1 MPFNGIDNL
10 RDSRD
15 KVEMKMWMLD
25 EIKKCIDDPIYFIEH
40 YVYINT
46 LDNGFQLMKLYPYQ
60 KEAILR
66 FLKYRFNINKWSR
79 QVGKSTVVRA
89 FILWFAVFKRRKTI
103 MMLGN
108 KLSLAKEQLQ
118 QFRETYLALPF
129 WMQPGVTLWNKL
141 SVEFTTKTRVLI
153 AATTP
158 DGVRGYSLNL
168 LYLDEFAFLRPKMA
182 SEFCASVMPTITSGK
197 TSRIIITS
205 CVTPDTI
212 VYTPNGMCEVG
223 EFLDRSKP
231 HGGYEVKEYSV
242 AGFRNEPNHGRLMHN
257 EGIVPTIRVT
267 TRYAELE
274 GSEMHKYFA
283 CKDGKYGMYRAHEL
297 KEGDFLAI
305 RYGMDLWGNDTIGFK
320 DTTNVNATSN
330 NIGDV
335 ENITPDLAYL
345 FGLYIAEGN
354 FCTVP
359 TRATVTITCGDDIS
373 PVLKNLGLKY
383 YVNPDGIHY
392 TISSRSLVNLF
403 LHVGFD
409 PSKHAKDKV
418 IPPRLMK
425 MSKECTRAMLQ
436 GMYDGDGCAENKT
449 HYRIM
454 YASTSRR
461 LVEQLRAILLNFG
474 ILTELITRTARPTK
488 RVKVCSTV
496 HNLTIGR
503 WDMVNKFFTDIGFR
517 FERKQCRYAPARSSS
532 RRGNH
537 LDFIPYSVPA
547 LKEFKKS
554 LKSGR
559 KAFNIGFSY
568 RGKLHQSRGLMLE
581 MKERYKDTYPLDG
594 TIFDYVRD
602 DITWVPITKLE
613 HGRNFVGDFSLNDT
627 EDPKWCHSV
636 IYQGILGFQ
645 TPAGMNFF
653 YEMWQQAVDEKNA
666 SRDDLE
672 NKYVRSVVLWNE
684 VPGRTPEW
692 GQHELERIGEMRF
705 RQEYECEFIGSA
717 ITLIDFKIL
726 QKLKPDEP
734 LQLPYVSLPSGFE
747 QNDLRIYMEPIH
759 PAEIE
764 RRGWVYVAALD
775 PSYGMRK
782 DNHVLQIMLAKSN
795 IELEQVAVLSS
806 NKVTI
811 EDFCKCAA
819 ELLSVYG
826 NPPLTFEYNGPGS
839 RAYGVLFNEPIGYDN
854 IQNYDDELR
863 GLWVNNQI
871 KQQAVMLAKLY
882 VERGYLKLHDKQTI
896 DEFMTFTRLTQNTW
910 GSSAGTNDDHV
921 MATCWCLYY
930 VNNDMFY
937 GEVKPLGFLN
947 GLELE
952 FSNGIA
958 LEANRTIAA
967 MGDDAVKAEQKALAR
982 LESSSMTSALS
993 KVVIPTQKQLSG
1005 ELAK

>member
-25 EIKKCIDDPIYFIEH
+25 EIKKCVNDPIYFIEH

-205 CVTPDTI
+205 
-212 VYTPNGMCEVG
+212 
-223 EFLDRSKP
+223 
-231 HGGYEVKEYSV
+231 
-242 AGFRNEPNHGRLMHN
+242 
-257 EGIVPTIRVT
+257 
-267 TRYAELE
+267 
-274 GSEMHKYFA
+274 
-283 CKDGKYGMYRAHEL
+283 
-297 KEGDFLAI
+297 
-305 RYGMDLWGNDTIGFK
+305 
-320 DTTNVNATSN
+320 
-330 NIGDV
+330 
-335 ENITPDLAYL
+335 
-345 FGLYIAEGN
+345 
-354 FCTVP
+354 
-359 TRATVTITCGDDIS
+359 
-373 PVLKNLGLKY
+373 
-383 YVNPDGIHY
+383 
-392 TISSRSLVNLF
+392 
-403 LHVGFD
+403 
-409 PSKHAKDKV
+409 
-418 IPPRLMK
+418 
-425 MSKECTRAMLQ
+425 
-436 GMYDGDGCAENKT
+436 
-449 HYRIM
+449 
-454 YASTSRR
+454 
-461 LVEQLRAILLNFG
+461 
-474 ILTELITRTARPTK
+474 
-488 RVKVCSTV
+488 
-496 HNLTIGR
+496 
-503 WDMVNKFFTDIGFR
+503 
-517 FERKQCRYAPARSSS
+517 
-532 RRGNH
+532 
-537 LDFIPYSVPA
+537 
-547 LKEFKKS
+547 
-554 LKSGR
+554 
-559 KAFNIGFSY
+559 
-568 RGKLHQSRGLMLE
+568 
-581 MKERYKDTYPLDG
+581 
-594 TIFDYVRD
+594 
-602 DITWVPITKLE
+602 
-613 HGRNFVGDFSLNDT
+613 
-627 EDPKWCHSV
+627 
-636 IYQGILGFQ
+636 

-653 YEMWQQAVDEKNA
+653 YEMWQQAVDEKTA

-672 NKYVRSVVLWNE
+672 NKYVRSVVLWHD